1 MDLTIARDADANGR
15 PRSIAGY
22 ADGEVPE
29 AAVEAIYRRAAD
41 EEVLWRGKPEFLR
54 LAASAF
60 HTTSVAIYF
69 AILSAIAFFNDGLAS
84 AVTVLVMGVAAVLV
98 LMAMAFFCARNSAY
112 VITSHRLV
120 MLIGIAVEKRIS
132 VPLKHVHSAK
142 LRLRGKGYGDIALE
156 LNADQRL
163 GYLLL
168 WPHARPL
175 RLARPQPLLRA
186 IPDAQRVAA
195 ILAEACAQYA
205 PIQTS
210 LTQVN
215 EASAQDIKPELGGAT
230 A

>member
-1 MDLTIARDADANGR
+1 MARDAETGGR
-15 PRSIAGY
+15 PRSTAGH
-22 ADGEVPE
+22 ANGQIPE
-29 AAVEAIYRRAAD
+29 AAVEAMYRRAAD

-69 AILSAIAFFNDGLAS
+69 AILSAIAFFNSGLAS
-84 AVTVLVMGVAAVLV
+84 AITVVVMGVAAVLV
-98 LMAMAFFCARNSAY
+98 LTAMAFVCARNSAY
-112 VITSHRLV
+112 IITSHRLV

-175 RLARPQPLLRA
+175 RLAHPQPLLRSV
-186 IPDAQRVAA
+186 PDAQTVAET
-195 ILAEACAQYA
+195 LAEACAQYA
-205 PIQTS
+205 PIQRS

-215 EASAQDIKPELGGAT
+215 EPGAQADKTELGGAT